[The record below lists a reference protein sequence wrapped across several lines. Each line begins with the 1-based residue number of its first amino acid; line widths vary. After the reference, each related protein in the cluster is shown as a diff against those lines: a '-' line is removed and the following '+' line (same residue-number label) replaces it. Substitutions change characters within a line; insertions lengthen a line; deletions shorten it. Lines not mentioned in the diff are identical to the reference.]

1 MNPAFLASPSSRA
14 ASVLQRALLL
24 CGIALGACTTAV
36 IAAGPATST
45 TPAPAP
51 APAAT
56 RVFWG
61 DLHVHTRNSFDS
73 FSFGNRG
80 LGPEEAFRFA
90 RGEPVRAHNGQT
102 AQLRQ
107 PLDFLMVSDHA
118 EFLGVMPRIAEGDK
132 GLLASGFGARW
143 SAHLAAARVADIAN
157 EYVGFIQRQETPEG
171 LTPDIEASVW
181 HQLATTAEHFNE
193 PGRFTAFIGYE
204 WSSMI
209 NGGNLHRNVLFRD
222 GIARTDRVLPFSA
235 LDSPDPEALWAFMA
249 RYERDTGGA
258 ALAIPHN
265 ANLSNGAMF
274 SDRTVGGEPLSASY
288 ARERSRWEPVVEV
301 TQMKGDGETHPL
313 LSPADEFADFE
324 TWDQTDITMQPKQP
338 WMLGGEYARSAL
350 RRGIAL
356 QRSLGVN
363 PFSFGMIGSTDSHTA
378 LATADDDNFFGK
390 FPDSEPAPAR
400 LANKMGGKL
409 WDNRRLAASGYTGVW
424 APANTREALF
434 DAMRRREVYASSGP
448 RIRLRFFGGWQFAAA
463 DLNGADYAERAYRRG
478 VPMGA
483 VLPARGSQQAP
494 SFLVAAA
501 RDPQGA
507 NLDRVQIVKGWTT
520 PDGSTAE
527 RVFDVALSGERAAT
541 PPGVR
546 ARAVG
551 NTVDL
556 KAATYSNSIGA
567 AELAAAWTDPDFD
580 PAQDAF
586 YYARVLEIPT
596 PRWSTYDAVRF
607 GVERPADVPAET
619 RERAYSSPIWYT
631 PAH

>member
-1 MNPAFLASPSSRA
+1 MNPSSLASPPSRA
-14 ASVLQRALLL
+14 ASGLRPARVL
-24 CGIALGACTTAV
+24 CGIALCVCAAQV
-36 IAAGPATST
+36 VAAGPAIN
-45 TPAPAP
+45 PAP

-73 FSFGNRG
+73 FAFGNRA

-90 RGEPVRAHNGQT
+90 RGEPVRAHNGQA

-107 PLDFLMVSDHA
+107 PLDFLLVSDHA

-143 SAHLAAARVADIAN
+143 SAHLAAGRVADIAS
-157 EYVGFIQRQETPEG
+157 EYVGFIQRQETPAG

-181 HQLATTAEHFNE
+181 HQLATAAERFNE

-209 NGGNLHRNVLFRD
+209 NGANLHRNVLFRD

-235 LDSPDPEALWAFMA
+235 LDSPDPEALWRFLAG
-249 RYERDTGGA
+249 YERETGGA

-265 ANLSNGAMF
+265 GNLSNGAMF

-356 QRSLGVN
+356 RRSLGAN

-424 APANTREALF
+424 ARENTREALF
-434 DAMRRREVYASSGP
+434 DALRRREVYASSGP

-483 VLPARGSQQAP
+483 ALPARGSQQAP

-507 NLDRVQIVKGWTT
+507 NLDRVQIVKGWTK

-527 RVFDVALSGERAAT
+527 QVYDVALSGGRAAT
-541 PPGVR
+541 AAGAHP
-546 ARAVG
+546 RAVG
-551 NTVDL
+551 STVDL
-556 KAATYSNSIGA
+556 NAATYTNSIGA
-567 AELAAAWTDPDFD
+567 TELAAAWTDPDFD

-619 RERAYSSPIWYT
+619 QERAYSSAIWYT
-631 PAH
+631 PEH